1 MNTKQ
6 LGRLKSAGVDV
17 GSILLARQKKAKEE
31 HKARKAAAKAKAEEQ
46 KNQKEGDRPAKKKKV
61 AMIEEELANA

>member
-31 HKARKAAAKAKAEEQ
+31 HKARKVAAKAKAEEQ

-61 AMIEEELANA
+61 AMTEEELANA